1 MRMFD
6 SFSCPSSNTVVSFHS
21 QTFHDSCRAE
31 HSSCFKPWPMRQFKL
46 LWKQLAL
53 FGSLLYIYIYIFV
66 DFKPEHKPH
75 PRSAATNLTGCT
87 TQMFITPTYRETNQQ
102 PNLQQ
107 AVALLTFT
115 AQCFS
120 YPSSFSFFSSLV
132 SQSQQLSN
140 LQSGFNQFGECLKGW
155 RQIPEEMV
163 SSLCS
168 DTDGIHHLDLLSV
181 QAALPPAVTLSF
193 RILNLASG
201 Q

>member
-1 MRMFD
+1 MQFIYILGYLCLAVSVVSCSVDSKISKSSEFQEGQMRMFD
-6 SFSCPSSNTVVSFHS
+6 SFSCPSSNMVVSFHS
-21 QTFHDSCRAE
+21 QTFHGSCRAE

-53 FGSLLYIYIYIFV
+53 FGSLLYIYIFV

-120 YPSSFSFFSSLV
+120 YPSSFSFFFSR
-132 SQSQQLSN
+132 LSKPTT
-140 LQSGFNQFGECLKGW
+140 F
-155 RQIPEEMV
+155 
-163 SSLCS
+163 
-168 DTDGIHHLDLLSV
+168 
-181 QAALPPAVTLSF
+181 
-193 RILNLASG
+193 
-201 Q
+201 